1 MIRRV
6 ALVILGLL
14 AISIASV
21 LALAATKPDTF
32 RVARSI
38 SIKAPPEQ
46 IFPLINDLNRQL
58 TWIPFDK
65 DPAAKRAFGTIA
77 AGKGAFYA
85 WDGNSDVGQGSIE
98 ITEAMAPT
106 KVAMKLDMVRPMEA
120 HNVVEFTLDRGE
132 GAGDTSVTWA
142 MQGEQPFLGKV
153 LSTFINCEKMVGSE
167 FEKGLAKLKTLA
179 EAAPA
184 EEQAAR

>member
-1 MIRRV
+1 
-6 ALVILGLL
+6 
-14 AISIASV
+14 
-21 LALAATKPDTF
+21 
-32 RVARSI
+32 
-38 SIKAPPEQ
+38 
-46 IFPLINDLNRQL
+46 
-58 TWIPFDK
+58 
-65 DPAAKRAFGTIA
+65 
-77 AGKGAFYA
+77 
-85 WDGNSDVGQGSIE
+85 
-98 ITEAMAPT
+98 
-106 KVAMKLDMVRPMEA
+106 MKLDMVRPMEA

-184 EEQAAR
+184 EKQAAR